1 MRRLKK
7 RFIIAAVAGFA
18 VVSVGVAVAQDAA
31 AGKALFTQCAV
42 CHSIDGTNAV
52 GPSLNSIV
60 GRKAGTADGFRY
72 SRAMKNSGAVWD
84 DKTLDAYLADP
95 QKLIPGNVMPFS
107 GMADPKQRADV
118 IAYLQT
124 LK

>member
-1 MRRLKK
+1 MRRLEK
-7 RFIIAAVAGFA
+7 RFIIAAVAGL
-18 VVSVGVAVAQDAA
+18 SVASGVAVAQDAA

-42 CHSIDGTNAV
+42 CHSIDGSNAV
-52 GPSLNSIV
+52 GPSLKGVV

-72 SRAMKNSGAVWD
+72 SRAMKNSGVVWD
-84 DKTLDAYLADP
+84 DKTLDAYLTDP

>member
-1 MRRLKK
+1 MRRLEK
-7 RFIIAAVAGFA
+7 RFIIAAVAGL
-18 VVSVGVAVAQDAA
+18 SVASGVAVAQDAA
-31 AGKALFTQCAV
+31 AGKVLFTQCAV
-42 CHSIDGTNAV
+42 CHSTDGSNAV
-52 GPSLNSIV
+52 GPSLKSIV

-72 SRAMKNSGAVWD
+72 SRAMKNSGIVWD
-84 DKTLDAYLADP
+84 DKTLDAYITDP

>member
-1 MRRLKK
+1 
-7 RFIIAAVAGFA
+7 
-18 VVSVGVAVAQDAA
+18 
-31 AGKALFTQCAV
+31 
-42 CHSIDGTNAV
+42 
-52 GPSLNSIV
+52 
-60 GRKAGTADGFRY
+60 
-72 SRAMKNSGAVWD
+72 VWD

>member
-1 MRRLKK
+1 MKACSV
-7 RFIIAAVAGFA
+7 AAVAGLTIA
-18 VVSVGVAVAQDAA
+18 SAGLAAGQDAA

-42 CHSIDGTNAV
+42 CHSTDGSNTV
-52 GPSLNSIV
+52 GPSLKGIA
-60 GRKAGTADGFRY
+60 GRKTGTAEGFRY
-72 SRAMKNSGAVWD
+72 SRAMKNAGIVWD

-107 GMADPKQRADV
+107 GIADAKQRADV